1 MGQSTFTPLFNSIPP
16 ERIGLCGEY
25 DHKGLAKRV
34 SVALSQNFE
43 PDEIKKLRVSQR
55 GAVVLLI
62 GEITNQRTLV
72 KLVNVAMG
80 VEGAAEVEVNG
91 VSVAHR
97 LKSYLEIKPSRED
110 LFQLLHLISTP
121 SKSAVS

>member
-16 ERIGLCGEY
+16 ERVGLYGEY

-34 SVALSQNFE
+34 SLALSQNFE
-43 PDEIKKLRVSQR
+43 PDEIRKLRVSQR

-62 GEITNQRTLV
+62 GEIPNQRMLV

-80 VEGAAEVEVNG
+80 VEGAAEVEING

-97 LKSYLEIKPSRED
+97 LKNYLEIKPSRED
-110 LFQLLHLISTP
+110 LFQLLHLITVP
-121 SKSAVS
+121 NQPAVS